1 MSGDLRGETDAGV
14 LSTVE
19 EVRALSLEEAEERR
33 PVRLE
38 GVVVYHDDATGHAF
52 LHDGTGS
59 LFIRCGEPGEIRLET
74 GEKISVSGATIRG
87 NYSPSVAGRGSAAR
101 AGEGGIVPVEIRKL
115 GTGVVPKAVGIS
127 PEDLLTGEFHDQ
139 FVSVDVTIRR
149 VENFGQGKK
158 RNLTLHV
165 STHGGPWMMPVH
177 ILGSDLRPEHWQ
189 DTPARITGIAAG
201 NGDTHGRLQ
210 GIRLLV
216 PGAERV
222 ETQSE
227 ALEAAF
233 SDPAV
238 PVSSLFGYQ
247 PQTTTANR
255 TKVSGTVTL
264 ARPGE
269 GFFLNDGEEGLFVQ
283 TPQSTDLRNGLR
295 LEVVGFPVRDKR
307 MSYLDDGIFRIIG
320 KAPEPSGRRVSFEQA
335 ASGNFSAQ
343 LVTLQGE
350 FTDGLEQTK
359 GDTLFLSDRG
369 RRFAARMPTGEAVL
383 GKLKTGSRIS
393 ITGICEPPPSGPR
406 VGPPIAAFTLLARG
420 AGDVSVIK
428 PPPLL
433 NPTRT
438 RWILAG
444 ACLALVLGIGWVLL
458 LGRQVRKQSSLI
470 AAHAGRQI
478 LVEERQRMARE
489 LHDTLE
495 QHLTGLQ
502 IQLDAL
508 EEWSARAEPGVRKA
522 VANARAM
529 LTHSRDET
537 RRSVFELR
545 SQALEE
551 LGLVGAVQRFASQFS
566 DSPPPEIR
574 VESLGEE
581 QQLSGRVRFHLLR
594 IAQEAIN
601 NSVRHA
607 DAEAVEVLFDFS
619 REHLKLTIR
628 DDGRG
633 FDPAGPADD
642 PRPRFGIKGMRERAA
657 KIRAKIEIS
666 SSPKSGTFIE
676 INLTSSSENV

>member
-1 MSGDLRGETDAGV
+1 MSGNLRGETDARV

-19 EVRALSLEEAEERR
+19 EVRALSIEEAEERR

-38 GVVVYHDDATGHAF
+38 GVVVYHDDATSHAF

-59 LFIRCGEPGEIRLET
+59 LFLRCGEPGEIRLET
-74 GEKISVSGATIRG
+74 GEKISVIGATIRG
-87 NYSPSVAGRGSAAR
+87 SHSPSVAGRGSAAR
-101 AGEGGIVPVEIRKL
+101 AGDGGIVPVEIRKL
-115 GTGVVPKAVGIS
+115 GTGVIPKAVGIS

-165 STHGGPWMMPVH
+165 SSHGGPWMMPVH
-177 ILGSDLRPEHWQ
+177 IHGSDLRPEHWQ

-222 ETQSE
+222 ETRPE

-283 TPQSTDLRNGLR
+283 TPQSANLRNGLR

-307 MSYLDDGIFRIIG
+307 MSYLDDGIFRITG
-320 KAPEPSGRRVSFEQA
+320 KGTEPAGRPVSFEQA
-335 ASGNFSAQ
+335 ASGDFSAQ
-343 LVTLQGE
+343 LVTLHGE
-350 FTDGLEQTK
+350 FTDGLEQKK
-359 GDTLFLSDRG
+359 GDTLFLSDQG
-369 RRFAARMPTGEAVL
+369 RRFAARMPHGEAIL
-383 GKLKTGSRIS
+383 GKLTTGSRIS

-406 VGPPIAAFTLLARG
+406 VGPPIAAFTLLARS

-433 NPTRT
+433 NPART

-444 ACLALVLGIGWVLL
+444 TCLALLLGIGGVML
-458 LGRQVRKQSSLI
+458 LGRQVKRQSSLI
-470 AAHAGRQI
+470 AAHAGRQV

-508 EEWSARAEPGVRKA
+508 EDWSVRAEPGVRRA

-529 LTHSRDET
+529 LIHSREET

-551 LGLVGAVQRFASQFS
+551 LGLVGAVRRFATQLAN
-566 DSPPPEIR
+566 DPPPEIR
-574 VESLGEE
+574 VTSLGEE
-581 QQLSGRVRFHLLR
+581 KQLSGRVRFHLLR
-594 IAQEAIN
+594 IAQEAMN
-601 NSVRHA
+601 NAVRHA
-607 DAEAVEVLFDFS
+607 EADTVEVVFDFS
-619 REHLKLTIR
+619 RKELRLTIR

-633 FDPAGPADD
+633 FNLAGRPDEA
-642 PRPRFGIKGMRERAA
+642 RPRFGLKGMRERVA
-657 KIRAKIEIS
+657 KIRAEIEIS
-666 SSPKSGTFIE
+666 SAPGSGTVME
-676 INLTSSSENV
+676 INLTPSSENV